1 MLGQNVLNDIVRKAN
16 RTQLLIDFLV
26 LARTLYL
33 LRAKVGGVMD
43 EEKEWRQTMSS
54 SETSGTDSEEVTVHQ
69 VGQEGRRRLIL
80 SVSQLV
86 CSSWILKVVALGGLE
101 SGGAEERVSEGRKGK
116 LKGPLQNFPRGTG
129 SHPALWDEGEVESG
143 LKSLCYVAYRR

>member
-1 MLGQNVLNDIVRKAN
+1 
-16 RTQLLIDFLV
+16 
-26 LARTLYL
+26 
-33 LRAKVGGVMD
+33 MD

-80 SVSQLV
+80 SVSQLF
-86 CSSWILKVVALGGLE
+86 CSSWFLKVVALGGLE

-116 LKGPLQNFPRGTG
+116 VKGSLQNFPRGTG

>member
-16 RTQLLIDFLV
+16 RTQLLIDFFI

-33 LRAKVGGVMD
+33 LRAKVGGAME

-54 SETSGTDSEEVTVHQ
+54 SETSGTDSEEVTIHQ

-86 CSSWILKVVALGGLE
+86 CSSWFLKVIALGGLE

-116 LKGPLQNFPRGTG
+116 VK
-129 SHPALWDEGEVESG
+129 
-143 LKSLCYVAYRR
+143 

>member
-1 MLGQNVLNDIVRKAN
+1 MLGQNVLNNIVRKAN
-16 RTQLLIDFLV
+16 RAQLFIDFLV
-26 LARTLYL
+26 LACTLYL
-33 LRAKVGGVMD
+33 LRAKGGRRHGGGEGVEGD
-43 EEKEWRQTMSS
+43 DVEQRDLRHRLR
-54 SETSGTDSEEVTVHQ
+54 GGNCPPR
-69 VGQEGRRRLIL
+69 GQEGRRRLIM

-116 LKGPLQNFPRGTG
+116 VKGSLQKFPRGTG

>member
-1 MLGQNVLNDIVRKAN
+1 MLGQNVLNNIVRKAN

-80 SVSQLV
+80 SLSVNLF
-86 CSSWILKVVALGGLE
+86 IHH
-101 SGGAEERVSEGRKGK
+101 
-116 LKGPLQNFPRGTG
+116 G
-129 SHPALWDEGEVESG
+129 S
-143 LKSLCYVAYRR
+143 

>member
-16 RTQLLIDFLV
+16 RTQLLIDFFI

-33 LRAKVGGVMD
+33 LRAKVGGAMD
-43 EEKEWRQTMSS
+43 EEKEWRQTLSS
-54 SETSGTDSEEVTVHQ
+54 SETSGTDSEEVTG
-69 VGQEGRRRLIL
+69 GQEGRRRLIMF
-80 SVSQLV
+80 VSQLV
-86 CSSWILKVVALGGLE
+86 YSSCFLKVVALGGLE

-116 LKGPLQNFPRGTG
+116 VKGSLQKFPRGTG

>member
-1 MLGQNVLNDIVRKAN
+1 
-16 RTQLLIDFLV
+16 
-26 LARTLYL
+26 
-33 LRAKVGGVMD
+33 MD

-86 CSSWILKVVALGGLE
+86 CSSWFLKVVALGGLE

-116 LKGPLQNFPRGTG
+116 VKGSLQKFPQGTG

>member
-16 RTQLLIDFLV
+16 RTELLIDFFI

-33 LRAKVGGVMD
+33 LRAKVGGAMD
-43 EEKEWRQTMSS
+43 EEKEWRETMSS
-54 SETSGTDSEEVTVHQ
+54 SETSGTDSEEVTG
-69 VGQEGRRRLIL
+69 GQEGRRRLIM

-86 CSSWILKVVALGGLE
+86 CSSWFLKVVALGGLE

-116 LKGPLQNFPRGTG
+116 VKGSLQKFPRGTG